1 MKSNSHN
8 TPLGKI
14 LQNLPKSPEGHW
26 LMAQSPIVISLDK
39 YNIKTMLEI
48 GFNNGYSAAMFL
60 TTLPLEKF
68 YSLDI
73 GIHPFVE
80 EVQQEFKSRYG
91 DAFVPLIEDSMNIR
105 NTPLNDLEFDLVFID
120 GGHSY
125 EVAHNDMM
133 FAMDKARYIL
143 LDDTAGGSPGVSK
156 LVAFLRGSDKLEVIE
171 TYKMGSGAV
180 LYKCL
185 K

>member
-1 MKSNSHN
+1 
-8 TPLGKI
+8 
-14 LQNLPKSPEGHW
+14 
-26 LMAQSPIVISLDK
+26 MAHSPIVISLKK

-48 GFNNGYSAAMFL
+48 GFNNGYSAAMFMEN
-60 TTLPLEKF
+60 LPLEKF

-73 GIHPFVE
+73 GTHPFVE
-80 EVQQEFKSRYG
+80 EVQKEFESRYEG
-91 DAFVPLIEDSMNIR
+91 RFFPFIDDSMNIR

-156 LVAFLRGSDKLEVIE
+156 LVAFLRGSNKLEVVE
-171 TYKMGSGAV
+171 TYKMAGGAI